1 MRKNF
6 DKTHT
11 RLSLAIA
18 ATLLAVGFFVLSL
31 SLVVTRARYVAEIG
45 GGKLTYDTHT
55 PFEVKSQSDLQN
67 AIKSGYR
74 YVQLS
79 NSLMGPI
86 IMTGN
91 ALDLQNDLTLDLNG
105 KEIERNDRTN
115 LVNVPTGKS
124 LTVIDTAGGGG
135 LYNPIGSVL
144 NVAGGSL
151 NLTGGTLESG
161 PRPAEYFSNIYRD
174 ATGSVISPEPV
185 AGYQDAETID
195 VGPVYTIDNENN
207 WKPQFTSTHNATT
220 NQYEIS
226 YGENQQ
232 PLPRLALRENVNSAN
247 MYFDV
252 AYMGDK
258 ASGTPYI
265 ARDTYAYVA
274 IAGDTNDRF
283 SDFVLGDKVQA
294 YGYYIKVVETKD
306 ATTGKVTK
314 TETSLYKGEYDESGN
329 PVVKQEADN
338 KNVYVKQA
346 MFFSY
351 AKDITASSTG
361 EYNNKAIPNYAAV
374 TMSDGEL
381 NIDVQDK
388 VGDSQNTGLPGSIY
402 SYFGTWNTSCIYI
415 TGGVMNVSTPGVIS
429 TVDPQDLPA
438 FDPNIETRSNSAKFS
453 EGACILSYE
462 DTGRAS
468 SGILNINRMNRAVAY
483 NGSVISVSGGKVRL
497 HDANIE
503 KHVTLSHSDDPF
515 AIADTVN
522 NDSDHGSEFPA
533 DRQYRDA
540 AVFVN
545 GGTLELKPSAA
556 GKTVNITV
564 EKDIRGGL
572 EYYGYT
578 GAWKTGN
585 ADLKNKILNQLT
597 IEGVTDESGKRK
609 PTALYGIVPQ
619 TTFGILTRGRGG
631 ANILSEMKAQ
641 KTNIIMRGSHSYAVF
656 GTRGEVTLTDSSITL
671 DSDSYSYGVA
681 AVNKTRLKDNGE
693 SRAVKITLENTD
705 VYVGLPLN
713 ESNKV
718 ELNAAGVP
726 VASTSDLTYEGNSP
740 VNPDWKA
747 YCGIS
752 KQPLTSTDPLENKEW
767 FNKNGASTTS
777 GMRAASLGVYLDSSE
792 FEGGNVTMNNSKI
805 YSREMGVAVNGGE
818 LTFQGGGA
826 IHAWN
831 GSAVYLSGMTKNGTQ
846 YGNIDFETPLDTN
859 GNPDRTNLKTYDIR
873 SQINRQG
880 DGGGTSRDVSDSAV
894 ADAAG
899 THQYG
904 MYVQW
909 QKTDS
914 GITEYNNENGIR
926 VDGGSL
932 TSYGKLSMNFRGLFN
947 SYKHF
952 GTSGTYQNFNQVK
965 IKSFAVAC
973 IQSAT
978 TSANIN
984 ILHADIKNQ
993 VGGGVKVEG
1002 GKITLGNKDSRTED
1016 ISVKTSGQSYFTGNG
1031 KYSVSNLTTSSS
1043 YDGWKFYPNLSGG
1056 HAVISRGGDLTV
1068 YNGTYEAAYCN
1079 GIAVSGKST
1088 TTNIYVHDGN
1098 FIGNMNA
1105 EGPTGGPMAFYGLK
1119 IMCGS
1124 HVEIRGGKFDG
1135 HNGGALIRGTDPDNP
1150 AEVNICEGTFGSETA
1165 QDGINV
1171 FEYSHVVCGAYTQTL
1186 LEKKFT
1192 SSASIQ
1198 KAITVQ
1204 AQIFPISV
1212 NALTAFDAND
1222 KKDVDVQIVLN
1233 YGTYEICNWYFES
1246 AWTHQPIP
1254 LGIGTIT
1261 SEVKNVTFIINGLDM
1276 DDSDNKTNH
1285 VYNQSV
1291 PTKTVNG
1298 KTPEG
1303 WINDVRVRNDT
1314 GNNVSLNKTNA
1325 YGNVDK

>member
-1 MRKNF
+1 MRKTF

-185 AGYQDAETID
+185 ASYQDAETID

-265 ARDTYAYVA
+265 ARDTYAYVS

-283 SDFVLGDKVQA
+283 SDFVLGNHVKS

-329 PVVKQEADN
+329 PVVKQEAEN

-361 EYNNKAIPNYAAV
+361 EYNNNAIPNYAAV

-388 VGDSQNTGLPGSIY
+388 VGDTQNTGLPGSIY

-438 FDPNIETRSNSAKFS
+438 FNPNIETRSNSAKFS

-468 SGILNINRMNRAVAY
+468 SGTLNINRMDRAVAY

-578 GAWKTGN
+578 DAWKTGN
-585 ADLKNKILNQLT
+585 TDLKNKILNQLT
-597 IEGVTDESGKRK
+597 IEGVTDESGNRK
-609 PTALYGIVPQ
+609 PTAIYGVVPQ
-619 TTFGILTRGRGG
+619 TTFGILTRGRGD
-631 ANILSEMKAQ
+631 ANILSELKAEN
-641 KTNIIMRGSHSYAVF
+641 TDITMHGSHSYAVF

-693 SRAVKITLENTD
+693 SRAVKITLQNTD

-726 VASTSDLTYEGNSP
+726 VASTSDLTYEGSSP
-740 VNPDWKA
+740 VNSDWSA
-747 YCGIS
+747 YCIINR
-752 KQPLTSTDPLENKEW
+752 KPLTTSDPLENKEW
-767 FNKNGASTTS
+767 FNASGASVLT

-831 GSAVYLSGMTKNGTQ
+831 GSAIYLSGMLKNGDTHGKVDFMS
-846 YGNIDFETPLDTN
+846 GN
-859 GNPDRTNLKTYDIR
+859 YDVR

-880 DGGGTSRDVSDSAV
+880 NGGTSNAVSSSMV

-904 MYVQW
+904 MYVHW

-947 SYKHF
+947 DYKSGSVYNVGSSYTNYDK
-952 GTSGTYQNFNQVK
+952 VK

-973 IQSAT
+973 IEKEAT
-978 TSANIN
+978 ADSVAIPANI
-984 ILHADIKNQ
+984 DIRYASIKVT
-993 VGGGVKVEG
+993 VGGGIKVQG
-1002 GKITLGNKDSRTED
+1002 GNISLGDNTTGRED
-1016 ISVKTSGQSYFTGNG
+1016 IIVETTGEQYWNEEYHTSYNKTGDRTWDFCPS
-1031 KYSVSNLTTSSS
+1031 
-1043 YDGWKFYPNLSGG
+1043 LSGG
-1056 HAVISRGGDLTV
+1056 HAVIARGGSLTV
-1068 YNGTYEAAYCN
+1068 YNGTYSAEYSSAA
-1079 GIAVSGKST
+1079 GVT
-1088 TTNIYVHDGN
+1088 TDIKYKKVNNETKAYVANKPIVTIYD
-1098 FIGNMNA
+1098 
-1105 EGPTGGPMAFYGLK
+1105 
-1119 IMCGS
+1119 
-1124 HVEIRGGKFDG
+1124 GKFDG
-1135 HNGGALIRGTDPDNP
+1135 NLGDFDNNALGNGGPMSSYGIKIMGASEVDIRDGIFNGKNGGLYIRGTDVGDDIN
-1150 AEVNICEGTFGSETA
+1150 EVSMRATALIKAGSFGSVTKPRA
-1165 QDGINV
+1165 NYGQDGVNV
-1171 FEYSHVVCGAYTQTL
+1171 SDYTDIHFGTDNSD
-1186 LEKKFT
+1186 FT
-1192 SSASIQ
+1192 SSAIRNE
-1198 KAITVQ
+1198 KLKIYARV
-1204 AQIFPISV
+1204 FPIGV
-1212 NALTAFDAND
+1212 NT
-1222 KKDVDVQIVLN
+1222 VLN
-1233 YGTYEICNWYFES
+1233 SGAQPNNNINAYVYYGTYTAHGDY
-1246 AWTHQPIP
+1246 
-1254 LGIGTIT
+1254 T
-1261 SEVKNVTFIINGLDM
+1261 SGNVGVAALYAEYVKFNIFGYGGNTKYV
-1276 DDSDNKTNH
+1276 NKT
-1285 VYNQSV
+1285 VSGEAD
-1291 PTKTVNG
+1291 K
-1298 KTPEG
+1298 K
-1303 WINDVRVRNDT
+1303 VRNNGT
-1314 GNNVSLNKTNA
+1314 APGTNTVTNVATPTL
-1325 YGNVDK
+1325 YLG